1 VTADA
6 AAAARVAAPASA
18 ADPDER
24 PVRVIAIRHGET
36 AWNVDTRIQGQLDIG
51 LNDTGRWQ
59 AARLA
64 EALADEGID
73 AIYSSDLSRALDT
86 ARSVADRIDLP
97 VQTDAGLR
105 ERHFGAF
112 EGQTWAEI
120 ETNHPAESLL
130 WRQREAG
137 FGPPGGETLNGF
149 YERVVATATRLL
161 AGHAGQ
167 TVALV
172 AHGGVLDCLYRAA
185 TRIDLNA
192 PRTWQLRNAGINR
205 LLHTQAGFVL
215 VGWGDVGHLEGDA
228 PRDESQ
234 DRVGPAA

>member
-1 VTADA
+1 MADA
-6 AAAARVAAPASA
+6 GAAEGETAHQ
-18 ADPDER
+18 
-24 PVRVIAIRHGET
+24 PVRVLAIRHGET

-86 ARSVADRIDLP
+86 ARSVAGRCGLP

-105 ERHFGAF
+105 ERHFGSF
-112 EGQTWAEI
+112 QGQTWAEI
-120 ETNHPAESLL
+120 ENGHPAESLR
-130 WRQREAG
+130 WRKREPD
-137 FGPPGGETLNGF
+137 FGPPGGETLQGF
-149 YERVVATATRLL
+149 YERVVATASRLV

-185 TRIDLNA
+185 ARIALNA

-205 LLHTQAGFVL
+205 LLHTQAGFML
-215 VGWGDVGHLEGDA
+215 VGWGDIAHLEGA
-228 PRDESQ
+228 AAQVRDESQ

>member
-1 VTADA
+1 MADA
-6 AAAARVAAPASA
+6 AATDGDAHQ
-18 ADPDER
+18 
-24 PVRVIAIRHGET
+24 PVRVLAIRHGET

-59 AARLA
+59 ATRLA

-86 ARSVADRIDLP
+86 ARSVAGRIELP
-97 VQTDAGLR
+97 VQTDTGLR
-105 ERHFGAF
+105 ERHFGSF

-120 ETNHPAESLL
+120 EQRHPAESLR
-130 WRQREAG
+130 WRKREPG
-137 FGPPGGETLNGF
+137 FGPPGGETLQGF
-149 YERVVATATRLL
+149 YERVVETASRLV
-161 AGHAGQ
+161 AGHRGK

-185 TRIDLNA
+185 TRIELDA

-205 LLHTQAGFVL
+205 LLHTQAGFML
-215 VGWGDVGHLEGDA
+215 VGWGDTAHLEAAAEA

-234 DRVGPAA
+234 DRAGPAA